1 MTENAKDRPKRGP
14 RGWFVLT
21 AILAGVILGQ
31 TTLSPF
37 LDGMSDALAGREPRT
52 AAATE

>member
-1 MTENAKDRPKRGP
+1 MTQNAEDRANRG
-14 RGWFVLT
+14 RRTWFVLS

-37 LDGMSDALAGREPRT
+37 LDGFSDALAGREPRT
-52 AAATE
+52 ASSTE